1 MKKEKKTQLGYLYS
15 KIMANFEA
23 FFQAIKLSINLL
35 LFVKSDDEARLNYRI
50 DL

>member
-1 MKKEKKTQLGYLYS
+1 
-15 KIMANFEA
+15 MANFEA

-35 LFVKSDDEARLNYRI
+35 FLKSDDEARLNYRI